1 MEDEYVI
8 GNKSNFFGVF
18 DGHGGKKVSAYLRQ
32 HILIEYEK
40 NLLRHLEGN
49 KTKGN
54 GALSRLDCIEI
65 ALVESLENVQ
75 KQVLGSREMYRQ
87 GSTVVIVVID
97 DGHLIT
103 ANIGKVLLYLSM
115 VLPCNYHTVHMV
127 NHFGWSILLT
137 LYFYDV
143 SLHLRG

>member
-32 HILIEYEK
+32 HILVEYEK
-40 NLLRHLEGN
+40 NLLRHLESN

-54 GALSRLDCIEI
+54 GALSRLDCIEM

-87 GSTVVIVVID
+87 GSTVVIVVIE

-103 ANIGKVLLYLSM
+103 ANIGK
-115 VLPCNYHTVHMV
+115 
-127 NHFGWSILLT
+127 I
-137 LYFYDV
+137 
-143 SLHLRG
+143 